1 MMAAMRPTLMM
12 IMLTL
17 AVTGAAAEKEPVR
30 LAVIGLT
37 HTHVHWI
44 FESAS
49 RENFDIVGI
58 VETNRSLAERYSRQH
73 GFDMDLVYE
82 SIEEMLGA
90 VTPEGVTAFGSTYE
104 HLAVVEAAAPRGI
117 HVMVEKPLAVSLEH
131 AKAMQAL
138 ANEHGIELLTNY
150 ETTWYPSNHAVKSM
164 VDRGEIGDVR
174 KVIVNDGHRGPVK
187 LGINQEFLDWLL
199 DPVQNGAGAL
209 FDFGCYG
216 ANLMTW
222 VMDGAMPTS
231 VTAVVQQLQPDNHPQ
246 VDDEATIILTYP
258 TAQAVIQA
266 SWNWPISRKDMAVY
280 GLSGVAYADDRH
292 TVRVRITDGDD
303 DFEERTEVLPER
315 APPYHD
321 PFALFAAVIRG
332 EKELAAND
340 LSSLDNNMIVM
351 EILEAARESARTG
364 ATVHL
369 RTGAGGNFVTYWRS
383 DK

>member
-1 MMAAMRPTLMM
+1 
-12 IMLTL
+12 MLT
-17 AVTGAAAEKEPVR
+17 VAASGVAIEKDPVR
-30 LAVIGLT
+30 LGIIGLT

-49 RENFDIVGI
+49 RESFDIVGI
-58 VETNRSLAERYSRQH
+58 VEPDRSLAERYSRQH

-82 SIEEMLGA
+82 SMEAMFEA

-150 ETTWYPSNHAVKSM
+150 ETTWYPSNHAVKSI
-164 VDRGEIGDVR
+164 VDRGEIGAVR

-222 VMDGAMPTS
+222 IMDGVRPTS

-246 VDDEATIILTYP
+246 VDDEATIILAYP
-258 TAQAVIQA
+258 TSQAVIQA
-266 SWNWPISRKDMAVY
+266 SWNWPIGRKDMAVY

-292 TVRVRITDGDD
+292 TLRVRIADGYD
-303 DFEERTEVLPER
+303 DFDERKEILPER
-315 APPYHD
+315 APPLHD
-321 PFALFAAVIRG
+321 PFSLFAAVIRG
-332 EKELAAND
+332 EEELTAND

-364 ATVHL
+364 KTVDL
-369 RTGAGGNFVTYWRS
+369 DGG
-383 DK
+383 